1 MMTKS
6 NKFTMVE
13 VIIALGIL
21 TIAMFTL
28 VGLLPAGL
36 QNSEDTEHSTYAP
49 IVADGFGTI
58 LTHLLNGDESG
69 TNWDSYWDTADVDI
83 QYNTIH
89 KDLPNTP
96 ENSSKG
102 ALRINT
108 TVTTVK
114 EIDLATVSS
123 STNFD
128 GIHNNI
134 SNDPFLKQFTLYGT
148 GSANYPDLFGGYYK
162 GLAAD
167 GVTEAEY
174 GIRVWYGEVE
184 LETTSGTVVAALEPE
199 AGDDD
204 IIFTVEVSWPPQMEY
219 QRRIAMGNFY
229 KTTKIVS
236 KKP

>member
-1 MMTKS
+1 
-6 NKFTMVE
+6 MVE

-36 QNSEDTEHSTYAP
+36 QNSEDTEHATYAP

-69 TNWDSYWDTADVDI
+69 TNWDNYWDTCDVDI
-83 QYNTIH
+83 QYSAAHHDINVAITGSTNIA
-89 KDLPNTP
+89 DP
-96 ENSSKG
+96 SSFKVLNLQSG
-102 ALRINT
+102 FP
-108 TVTTVK
+108 
-114 EIDLATVSS
+114 S
-123 STNFD
+123 STFS
-128 GIHNNI
+128 GINANI
-134 SNDPFLKQFTLYGT
+134 ANDPFLSQFTLYGT
-148 GSANYPDLFGGYYK
+148 GSATYPDLFGGYYK

-174 GIRVWYGEVE
+174 GVRVWYGETE
-184 LETTSGTVVAALEPE
+184 LATTSGTVETALEPE
-199 AGDDD
+199 AGDED
-204 IIFTVEVSWPPQMEY
+204 IIFTIEISWPPQMQY